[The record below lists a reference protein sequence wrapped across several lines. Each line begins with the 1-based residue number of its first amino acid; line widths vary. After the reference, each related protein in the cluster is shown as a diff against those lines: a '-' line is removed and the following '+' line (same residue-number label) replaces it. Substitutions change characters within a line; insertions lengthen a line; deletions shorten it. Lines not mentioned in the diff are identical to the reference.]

1 MASSRC
7 RTALNG
13 CDNIS
18 NYLVAIGKSECVER
32 VFKVLKE
39 KSGNDSEIS
48 MQEIEGD
55 LSILSVSKSEKFE
68 RIGDSFV
75 FFRGWFQ
82 DHETKSIILGQ
93 NGFCQWL
100 KDKPNSDFTKDY
112 EGCYFSTIISKG
124 EIRITN
130 DVFSYLPVIYFSN
143 NDLMVC
149 TDSMYMISHVRK
161 SLKLPCKLN
170 KSVMH
175 SRAWTHGLA
184 SAVMSNNTLIQGVKL
199 LSPGKHLNIK
209 ISKKIFRKKSVLR
222 FNDALEELPLKGLFS
237 VDFQNYKE
245 AIRDATIKMAQS
257 TMSLLHIEDVLI
269 KFGLSGGLDSRVILA
284 AILQHREKLSKIA
297 IRTNTHPSRKKDY
310 DIVNKLSKIYKF
322 SINDDEIIE
331 RHRNKFSLKTKK
343 IHDRFALWVL
353 SWMGLFDMTYFRNN
367 YWSHPFVI
375 EMGGHGAETLKG
387 TWTSKN
393 LESLNLRIDYAGTED
408 EVNES
413 TNRYISIH
421 SELQKTLESSG
432 IDLEEYGSIQWHH
445 LCFRSPIQNGR
456 FIDTSAIAIRPFIQQ
471 RLYAL
476 SISDINPFKGDK
488 HKIWNLEHSKLKEP
502 TLLHD
507 MLILLNP
514 DLAAMDFEDE
524 KYNVTDEYIE
534 FRLKELGGK
543 IELDVTE
550 NYSIFG
556 TLDGIKNG
564 PPDCFMNI
572 VEHKFEENMS
582 DLDSIANF
590 MEIVWRN
597 ISDSEVKSAYKSA
610 YEMAIERLSNPDAY
624 VPNAGTP
631 AAKIISLSL
640 LD

>member
-1 MASSRC
+1 M
-7 RTALNG
+7 
-13 CDNIS
+13 
-18 NYLVAIGKSECVER
+18 VAIGKSDRIETIHKMFE
-32 VFKVLKE
+32 E
-39 KSGNDSEIS
+39 NSDSGAEIS
-48 MQEIEGD
+48 MQEIKNG

-68 RIGDSFV
+68 MVDDSFV

-82 DHETKSIILGQ
+82 DHDTKSIILGQ
-93 NGFCQWL
+93 RGFCQWL
-100 KDKPNSDFTKDY
+100 QTSHKPDFTKEY
-112 EGCYFSTIISKG
+112 EGCYFATTISNK
-124 EIRITN
+124 EIKITN

-143 NDLMVC
+143 DDLLVC

-161 SLKLPCKLN
+161 YLKIPCELN

-199 LSPGKHLNIK
+199 LSPGKYLRIK
-209 ISKKIFRKKSVLR
+209 ISKKVFSRKHVL
-222 FNDALEELPLKGLFS
+222 NLHDILEEIPLKRLFS
-237 VDFQNYKE
+237 VDFQNYTE

-257 TMSLLHIEDVLI
+257 TMSLLHIDDVLI

-284 AILQHREKLSKIA
+284 GILQHREKLSKIA
-297 IRTNTHPSRKKDY
+297 IRTNPHPSRKNDY
-310 DIVNKLSKIYKF
+310 EIVNKLSKIYDF
-322 SINDDEIIE
+322 SFNDDEIIE
-331 RHRNKFSLKTKK
+331 MHQEKFSLEKK
-343 IHDRFALWVL
+343 EIKDRFALWVL
-353 SWMGLFDMTYFRNN
+353 SWMGLFDMTYFRNK
-367 YWSHPFVI
+367 YWNHPFVI

-387 TWTSKN
+387 TWTTKN
-393 LESLNLRIDYAGTED
+393 LESLNLKIDKSGTED

-413 TNRYISIH
+413 RNRYLSIH
-421 SELQKTLESSG
+421 SEMQKTLQSGG
-432 IDLEEYGSIQWHH
+432 IDLDEYGSLQWHH

-488 HKIWNLEHSKLKEP
+488 HKIWNLEHSKLNEP

-514 DLAAMDFEDE
+514 ELAAIDFENS
-524 KYNVTDEYIE
+524 KYNLTDEYIE
-534 FRLKELGGK
+534 FRLNELGGK
-543 IELDVTE
+543 IELDVAE

-556 TLDGIKNG
+556 TLNGLKNG
-564 PPDCFMNI
+564 PPDCFVNI
-572 VEHKFEENMS
+572 VEHKFEHNMS

-590 MEIVWRN
+590 MQLVWGN
-597 ISDSEVKSAYKSA
+597 ISDPEVKSAFRPA
-610 YEMAIERLSNPDAY
+610 YEMAIDRLSNPDAY
-624 VPNAGTP
+624 VPNAGTA

-640 LD
+640 ID

>member
-1 MASSRC
+1 MFE
-7 RTALNG
+7 
-13 CDNIS
+13 
-18 NYLVAIGKSECVER
+18 GKSDN
-32 VFKVLKE
+32 
-39 KSGNDSEIS
+39 GDEIS
-48 MQEIEGD
+48 MQELENG

-68 RIGDSFV
+68 RVDDSFV

-82 DHETKSIILGQ
+82 DHDTKSIILGQ
-93 NGFCQWL
+93 KGFCQWL
-100 KDKPNSDFTKDY
+100 QENPKSDFTKEY
-112 EGCYFSTIISKG
+112 EGCYFATTISNG
-124 EIRITN
+124 EIRISN
-130 DVFSYLPVIYFSN
+130 DIFSYLPVIYFSN
-143 NDLMVC
+143 DELMVC
-149 TDSMYMISHVRK
+149 SDSMYLISHVRK
-161 SLKLPCKLN
+161 FLKLPCELN

-184 SAVMSNNTLIQGVKL
+184 SAVMSNNTQIQSVKL
-199 LSPGKHLNIK
+199 LSPGKYLRIK
-209 ISKKIFRKKSVLR
+209 ISKKWFKRKFVLD
-222 FNDALEELPLKGLFS
+222 FQNALEELPLKRLFS
-237 VDFQNYKE
+237 VEFQNYPE

-257 TMSLLHIEDVLI
+257 TMSLLHIDDVLI

-284 AILQHREKLSKIA
+284 ALLQRREKLSKIA
-297 IRTNTHPSRKKDY
+297 IRTNPHPSRKSDY
-310 DIVNKLSKIYKF
+310 DIVNKLSKIYNF
-322 SINDDEIIE
+322 SFNDDEIIE
-331 RHRNKFSLKTKK
+331 RHQQKFSLETKE
-343 IHDRFALWVL
+343 IQDRFALWVL
-353 SWMGLFDMTYFRNN
+353 SWMGLFDMTYFRDK
-367 YWSHPFVI
+367 YWNHPFVI

-393 LESLNLRIDYAGTED
+393 LDSLNLRIDDSGTED

-432 IDLEEYGSIQWHH
+432 IDLDEYGSIQWHH

-514 DLAAMDFEDE
+514 ELAAIDFEDS

-543 IELDVTE
+543 IELDFAE

-564 PPDCFMNI
+564 PPDCFINI
-572 VEHKFEENMS
+572 VEHKFEHNMS
-582 DLDSIANF
+582 DLDSISNF
-590 MEIVWRN
+590 MEIVWNN